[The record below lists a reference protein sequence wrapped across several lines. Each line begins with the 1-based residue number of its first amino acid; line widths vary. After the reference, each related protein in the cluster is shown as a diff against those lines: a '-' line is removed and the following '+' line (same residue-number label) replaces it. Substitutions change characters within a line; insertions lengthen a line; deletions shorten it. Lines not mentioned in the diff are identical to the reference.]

1 MSIKIAHYPDEER
14 LDLTLAE
21 TIDLSLSQQVIEAAQ
36 YVNEHLRV
44 CIIDCSRVAY
54 VFESGLALMASLIEK
69 MKTSGVEVILIGDAP
84 GLNLDGLVESR

>member
-69 MKTSGVEVILIGDAP
+69 MKKSGVEVILIGDAP